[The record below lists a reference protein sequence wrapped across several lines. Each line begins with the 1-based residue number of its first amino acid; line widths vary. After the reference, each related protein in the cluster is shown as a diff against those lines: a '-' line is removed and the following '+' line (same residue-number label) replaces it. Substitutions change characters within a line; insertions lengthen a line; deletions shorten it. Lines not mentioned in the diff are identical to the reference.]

1 MGTNNRRKIIALGI
15 SLLCL
20 LFLVSCSKDKKLTQE
35 QIQKELKE
43 LVNKGYTTKEL
54 ALRTYYTE
62 EELVACLHGEEMK
75 DNYFDAINR
84 IYEHDRKE
92 RMIPVHKV
100 GKTATECLRSVYN
113 KSHGALPIL
122 SQYLNVNV
130 ASVANALTGK
140 KMLNYEDSLRVLIAY
155 INMSNQ
161 LDTIPVKLNIAPYY
175 YNNNEG
181 IENIHIPQQSVFLKS
196 QSTDIDNKQAYYVW
210 QAEQFELE
218 ANKKLEQSI
227 NYKIK
232 EFADKLARDFIEDD
246 IENLIGELITVFKDD
261 AETKEYYIEK
271 FKKRFDLSGLSA
283 NIKDEIISYC
293 VSINCSRILT
303 INEILGYN
311 QLTNNLSVAQKTQL
325 DSFAVSMEKVN
336 ALIGNRQIDHAKT
349 LTSAAVSLLTTTGG
363 GWFSVASLPL
373 NVTLGKEMADLIDK
387 QIRGEE
393 SIDVDKQIQEF
404 QELIYLQI
412 KDGIETQLQHD
423 NYKIALD
430 QDTRDYYRKVKLHLN
445 LK

>member
-1 MGTNNRRKIIALGI
+1 M
-15 SLLCL
+15 
-20 LFLVSCSKDKKLTQE
+20 
-35 QIQKELKE
+35 
-43 LVNKGYTTKEL
+43 
-54 ALRTYYTE
+54 
-62 EELVACLHGEEMK
+62 
-75 DNYFDAINR
+75 
-84 IYEHDRKE
+84 
-92 RMIPVHKV
+92 
-100 GKTATECLRSVYN
+100 
-113 KSHGALPIL
+113 
-122 SQYLNVNV
+122 NVNV

-161 LDTIPVKLNIAPYY
+161 LDTIPLKLNIAPYY

-181 IENIHIPQQSVFLKS
+181 IENIHIPQQSVFLNS
-196 QSTDIDNKQAYYVW
+196 QSTDTDNKQAYYVW

-246 IENLIGELITVFKDD
+246 IENLISELITVFKDD

-311 QLTNNLSVAQKTQL
+311 QLTNNLSVAQKAQL